1 MSDILPM
8 CMMPD
13 GADPCDGYHS
23 AMARVAEL
31 ESHNLEYA
39 LHEQKLQEAIT
50 RIDTLCREHPY
61 GGVEIELAIKAAV
74 ELVEGE

>member
-1 MSDILPM
+1 
-8 CMMPD
+8 
-13 GADPCDGYHS
+13 
-23 AMARVAEL
+23 
-31 ESHNLEYA
+31 

-74 ELVEGE
+74 ELGEGK